1 MSSEGSEYWIG
12 LLGSRAKLQAEY
24 INVNHSEEVAI
35 PVADETAS
43 DYAAKDTNETAKD
56 NKISSFEDKVSNDK
70 TDLLKETGSA
80 LTDNVISAS
89 LCLFKEEHPGIG
101 GLQPTVLGANL
112 SFDVQ
117 KGAFVQV
124 HIETYNN
131 CI

>member
-12 LLGSRAKLQAEY
+12 PLGSRAKLQAEY
-24 INVNHSEEVAI
+24 INVKHSKEVAI

-43 DYAAKDTNETAKD
+43 DYAANETAKD
-56 NKISSFEDKVSNDK
+56 NKSSSSKDKVSNDK
-70 TDLLKETGSA
+70 TDLLKEIDSA

-89 LCLFKEEHPGIG
+89 LCLLKEEHPGIR

-117 KGAFVQV
+117 KRAFVRV
-124 HIETYNN
+124 H
-131 CI
+131 